1 MLIPKNPSNHIRRI
15 PPCSF
20 FQNSFVKGM
29 QIYRKCSKKKNYS
42 YIFYGKTSKNIKKK
56 AKATIL
62 TVGKPLMRRCFP
74 LHGKGEPNRKQ
85 TGRQGEAR
93 IC

>member
-1 MLIPKNPSNHIRRI
+1 MSIPINPSNHIRRI

-29 QIYRKCSKKKNYS
+29 QIYRKCSKKKTIP
-42 YIFYGKTSKNIKKK
+42 IFFMAKRAKTSKKK